1 RGVCPRGQSRR
12 SALSFFR
19 GLARGQSAF
28 MFLFCSQA
36 CDKVTSMART
46 SAAARRP
53 PAPEPSAPAGG
64 FARRAPKSQPADKP
78 SRPAAIDLN
87 APIDIEVAV
96 ETERR
101 RGRGAQSN
109 ATGRFEP
116 LARASFDDGWRT
128 FEDLPP
134 FKTTVTIDSTR
145 RIITR
150 NDSPDI
156 SFDL

>member
-28 MFLFCSQA
+28 IFLFCPQA
-36 CDKVTSMART
+36 CDKVTPMARP

-64 FARRAPKSQPADKP
+64 FAPRSPKSQPADKP
-78 SRPAAIDLN
+78 SRPAAIDLD
-87 APIDIEVAV
+87 APIDIGEAV

-109 ATGRFEP
+109 APARFEP
-116 LARASFDDGWRT
+116 LALASFADRWRT
-128 FEDLPP
+128 LEHVPP
-134 FKTTVTIDSTR
+134 FKPTVAMHS
-145 RIITR
+145 
-150 NDSPDI
+150 
-156 SFDL
+156 